1 MRVDL
6 SINIPTILSVLA
18 SIIAVSA
25 TGITLYYGLDKRQLA
40 SEFEIAKINQRFDK
54 VEASVTNLRT
64 EQAQREGALRA
75 EMRSDIAEIK
85 DLLYRLYPGAP
96 IARGAPATQQQLNEW
111 RKQQ

>member
-6 SINIPTILSVLA
+6 TINIPTILSVLA

-25 TGITLYYGLDKRQLA
+25 TGITLYYGLDKRALA
-40 SEFEIAKINQRFDK
+40 SEFEIAKLNQRIDK
-54 VEASVTNLRT
+54 TEQAVVTLRT

-85 DLLYRLYPGAP
+85 DLLYRLYPASP
-96 IARGAPATQQQLNEW
+96 LVQQQQRATRQQLEEW
-111 RKQQ
+111 RK